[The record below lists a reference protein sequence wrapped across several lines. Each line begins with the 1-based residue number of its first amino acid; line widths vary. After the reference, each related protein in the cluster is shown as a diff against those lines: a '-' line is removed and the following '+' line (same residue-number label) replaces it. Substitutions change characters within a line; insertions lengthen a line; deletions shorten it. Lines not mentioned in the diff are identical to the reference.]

1 RRINTYRMT
10 LKTMFFKKNLSINY
24 VMDKCL
30 KCGSRNIIFN
40 SRFAEWICRDCLE
53 IYYLEDIIEL
63 NPKTTNVVGR
73 LKEKKKDK
81 LK

>member
-1 RRINTYRMT
+1 MT

-24 VMDKCL
+24 VMDKCQ

-40 SRFAEWICRDCLE
+40 SQFAEWIRRDCLE

-63 NPKTTNVVGR
+63 NPKTTNVVG
-73 LKEKKKDK
+73 KCTHTQKIKMK
-81 LK
+81 